1 MPRTPP
7 PRYIN
12 RELSWLEFNQ
22 RVLDESAD
30 ASIPLL
36 ERLKFLAI
44 SASNLDEFFRVRVG
58 GLQLLV
64 DQGNTK
70 PDSSGM
76 TPEEQL
82 AAIHDRVQRMTG
94 EQHRIY
100 AELETQ
106 LAGHGFKR
114 LRIDELSKAQRSVLE
129 RVFDEEIFPVLS
141 PMAVTSDK
149 DFPLLSTGLL
159 CLCVRLN
166 PRPDAAADA
175 PPRFAIIPC
184 GPGVSRFIS
193 LPSEA
198 NQAFVLLEDVLRL
211 LAGRYFLG
219 EEIAESVPFRLTR
232 NADAELRED
241 SASDLLEEMEN
252 VLVERKIGGCVR
264 MEISEQCTPD
274 LENFLKRVLHLA
286 EHDVIRQPGPLELS
300 AFFRL
305 TDRPAADVLKY
316 EAWPPQPSPVITTG
330 AAMFDVIAAG
340 DVLLYHPYESFEPVV
355 RLIQEAAN
363 DPDVL
368 AIKQTLYRTARDSQ
382 IVEALITAAE
392 RGKHVTAIVELKAR
406 FDEARNIEWAKQ
418 LEQVG
423 AQVLYGVKG
432 LKTHAK
438 CCLIVRREPQGIVRY
453 LHFGTGNYNEGT
465 SRIYSDVSL
474 LTCDRDLGNDAAA
487 FFNSIT
493 GYSQPQKFRK
503 IEAAPIGLRD
513 KLLEMIRAEIEFKQQ
528 GRPAR
533 MTLKLNA
540 LVDPALIDA
549 LYEASQ
555 AGVDIRLNVRG
566 ICCLRP
572 GVKKLSENIEVV
584 SIIDRFLEH
593 ARILYFHHGGD
604 HRVFISSAD
613 WMPRNLDR
621 RVELLV
627 PVIDPT
633 CRDRLIQILEAY
645 FDDNV
650 KSRKLLSDGSHRRLL
665 PGKREP
671 VRAQQRLY
679 EEARHATKVAEQQL
693 RTTFEPHRR
702 GA

>member
-1 MPRTPP
+1 MARTL

-22 RVLDESAD
+22 RVLDEAAD
-30 ASIPLL
+30 ATIPLL

-58 GLQLLV
+58 GLQMLV
-64 DQGNTK
+64 AKGVVK

-76 TPEEQL
+76 TPDEQL
-82 AAIHDRVQRMTG
+82 AAIHERVQRMTD

-100 AELETQ
+100 VDLETQ
-106 LAGHGFKR
+106 LAPHGLKR
-114 LRIDELSKAQRSVLE
+114 LRAEELSKAQRSVLE
-129 RVFDEEIFPVLS
+129 RIFDEEVFPVLS
-141 PMAVTSDK
+141 PIAVASAE
-149 DFPLLSTGLL
+149 DFPLLSSGLL
-159 CLCVRLN
+159 CVCVRLK
-166 PRPDAAADA
+166 PRAEGEPT
-175 PPRFAIIPC
+175 RFAIIPC

-198 NQAFVLLEDVLRL
+198 AQAFLLIEDALCL
-211 LAGRYFLG
+211 LVDRFFFG
-219 EEIAESVPFRLTR
+219 ESIAECIPFRLTR
-232 NADAELRED
+232 NADMGLRED
-241 SASDLLEEMEN
+241 SASDLLEEIE
-252 VLVERKIGGCVR
+252 LLLDERRLGDCVR
-264 MEISEQCTPD
+264 LEIAAAASPE
-274 LENFLKRVLHLA
+274 LEAFLKQTLSLA
-286 EHDVIRQPGPLELS
+286 DTDIIRQPGPLELS

-316 EAWPPQPSPVITTG
+316 EAWPPQPSPAIPTG
-330 AAMFDVIAAG
+330 ASMFDVVAAG
-340 DVLLYHPYESFEPVV
+340 DVLLYHPYDSFEPVV
-355 RLIQEAAN
+355 RFIQEAAR

-368 AIKQTLYRTARDSQ
+368 AIKQTLYRTSRDSQ
-382 IVEALITAAE
+382 IVEALLEAAE
-392 RGKHVTAIVELKAR
+392 RGKHITTIVELKAR
-406 FDEARNIEWAKQ
+406 FDEARNIEWARQ
-418 LEQVG
+418 LEQAG
-423 AQVLYGVKG
+423 AQVIYGVKG

-438 CCLIVRREPQGIVRY
+438 VCLVVRREPQGVVRY
-453 LHFGTGNYNEGT
+453 MHFGTGNYNEGT
-465 SRIYSDVSL
+465 SRIYSDASL
-474 LTCDRDLGNDAAA
+474 LTCDRDLGADAAA
-487 FFNSIT
+487 FFNAIT
-493 GYSQPQKFRK
+493 GYSQPQKYRK

-513 KLLEMIRAEIEFKQQ
+513 KLLEMIRAEIEFKNQ
-528 GRPAR
+528 GGPAR
-533 MTLKLNA
+533 ITAKFNA
-540 LVDPALIDA
+540 LVDPVLIDA

-593 ARILYFHHGGD
+593 ARVLYFHHGGD
-604 HRVFISSAD
+604 QRVFISSAD

-627 PVIDPT
+627 PVEDQS
-633 CRDRLIQILEAY
+633 CRDRLIAILEAY

-650 KSRKLLSDGSHRRLL
+650 KSRKLLPDGRHRRLS

-671 VRAQQRLY
+671 FRSQQKLY
-679 EEARHATKVAEQQL
+679 EEARRATQLAEQQL